1 MTKKKNQKPTTK
13 SLPHPTQPIGWDGK
27 GVIRFKRNALVD
39 HLLTCASEGR
49 KYDLNDIVR
58 DAHASKFAPAIW
70 SREDYEQL
78 MQLVGYSVC
87 GFGEL
92 PLARRRVVDAAYDR
106 MNKLSRAA
114 DRAERMPR
122 DLNPRQKRGAL

>member
-1 MTKKKNQKPTTK
+1 M
-13 SLPHPTQPIGWDGK
+13 
-27 GVIRFKRNALVD
+27 IRFKRNALVD

-58 DAHASKFAPAIW
+58 DAHASKFAPPSGRARTT
-70 SREDYEQL
+70 SSL
-78 MQLVGYSVC
+78 MQPVGYSVC
-87 GFGEL
+87 GSGEL

-114 DRAERMPR
+114 DRRSGCR
-122 DLNPRQKRGAL
+122 RT